1 MNTSSPISKVLCI
14 VASSLLVVVALFH
27 ASGIGY
33 ITEIVQESDLSTFVK
48 DIFPV
53 LFIIPSL
60 QLLALAAFGILATKM
75 ESQTKTILLLLS
87 LFVLIDALLAF
98 YLNAWIPALILVLP
112 AIMYLLAVYYER
124 PKTINFIQ
132 SS

>member
-1 MNTSSPISKVLCI
+1 MKTSGSISKVLCI
-14 VASSLLVVVALFH
+14 IASSLLVFIALFH

-33 ITEIVQESDLSTFVK
+33 ITEIVQKSDLSTFIK

-53 LFIIPSL
+53 LFIIPTL
-60 QLLALAAFGILATKM
+60 QLLALAAFGILVTKM
-75 ESQTKTILLLLS
+75 KTQTNTILLLLS

-112 AIMYLLAVYYER
+112 GIMYLLAVYYER
-124 PKTINFIQ
+124 PKTKDFIQ